1 MPRSMQE
8 IIDHAD
14 ELARRFEDDEPGR
27 PLDPD
32 VLKALRVAAVA
43 RAKAEQTLTESV
55 VRARRA
61 GLSWSVVGS
70 TLGTSGEAA
79 RQRYK
84 EAAAR

>member
-1 MPRSMQE
+1 VSWRLRE
-8 IIDHAD
+8 V
-14 ELARRFEDDEPGR
+14 DDEPGR
-27 PLDPD
+27 RLDPD
-32 VLKALRVAAVA
+32 VLKALRVAAIA

-61 GLSWSVVGS
+61 GLSWSVVSS

-84 EAAAR
+84 EAATR